1 MSSVRRVFEAGL
13 FVCRESYCFS
23 YISLFVRGNTTIRPS
38 SAWFLWYGAFS
49 YDVTVAILVFQNK
62 ETEAILVYQTNPPG
76 IELYFYET
84 FTLFQKNNMAADHVS
99 ENALHMMRIIAG

>member
-1 MSSVRRVFEAGL
+1 M
-13 FVCRESYCFS
+13 
-23 YISLFVRGNTTIRPS
+23 
-38 SAWFLWYGAFS
+38 
-49 YDVTVAILVFQNK
+49 
-62 ETEAILVYQTNPPG
+62 YQTNPPG